1 MTFFRKSVGEPEV
14 TGGGGGGVASG
25 GGGVSSIEA

>member
-25 GGGVSSIEA
+25 GGGVSSIEV